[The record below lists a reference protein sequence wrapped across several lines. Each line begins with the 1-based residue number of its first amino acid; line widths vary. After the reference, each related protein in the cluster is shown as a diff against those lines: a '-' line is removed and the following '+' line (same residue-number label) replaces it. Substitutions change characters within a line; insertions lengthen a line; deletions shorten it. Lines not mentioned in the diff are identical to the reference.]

1 MPFKMKGHT
10 LPGINQKGNKTVKG
24 AVPKMYADKA
34 APGKMYDAPAK
45 KHAGE
50 APNKFLGAGL
60 MGSKILNKV
69 APGMADKIGGTKLG
83 GIMGF

>member
-34 APGKMYDAPAK
+34 APKMYDDPVK
-45 KHAGE
+45 EHAGK
-50 APNKFLGAGL
+50 AAGKFLGGGLGKIAG
-60 MGSKILNKV
+60 MV
-69 APGMADKIGGTKLG
+69 
-83 GIMGF
+83 

>member
-34 APGKMYDAPAK
+34 APKMYDAPVK
-45 KHAGE
+45 EHAGK
-50 APNKFLGAGL
+50 AAGKFLGAGL

-69 APGMADKIGGTKLG
+69 APGMADKIGSTKLG
-83 GIMGF
+83 GMMGF

>member
-24 AVPKMYADKA
+24 AVPKMYADEA
-34 APGKMYDAPAK
+34 APSKQV
-45 KHAGE
+45 GE
-50 APNKFLGAGL
+50 APSKFLGAGL
-60 MGSKILNKV
+60 MGSKILDKV

>member
-34 APGKMYDAPAK
+34 APKMYDAPVK
-45 KHAGE
+45 EHADKT
-50 APNKFLGAGL
+50 PNKFLGGGLGKIAG
-60 MGSKILNKV
+60 MV
-69 APGMADKIGGTKLG
+69 APGMADKIGNTKLG
-83 GIMGF
+83 GMMGF

>member
-34 APGKMYDAPAK
+34 APAKMYDAPAK
-45 KHAGE
+45 KI
-50 APNKFLGAGL
+50 KLQTSFLVVDLA
-60 MGSKILNKV
+60 K
-69 APGMADKIGGTKLG
+69 
-83 GIMGF
+83 

>member
-34 APGKMYDAPAK
+34 APAKMYDAPAK
-45 KHAGE
+45 KHADKT
-50 APNKFLGAGL
+50 PNKFLGGGLGKIAG
-60 MGSKILNKV
+60 MV
-69 APGMADKIGGTKLG
+69 APGMADKIGNTKLG
-83 GIMGF
+83 GMMGF